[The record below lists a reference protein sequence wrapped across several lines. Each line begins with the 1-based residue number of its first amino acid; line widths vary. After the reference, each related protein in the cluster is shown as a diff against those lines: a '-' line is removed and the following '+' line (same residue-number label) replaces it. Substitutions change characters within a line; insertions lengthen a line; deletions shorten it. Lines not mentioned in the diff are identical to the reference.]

1 MHSPEGTTEHEAADA
16 GSLAGWVG
24 GINRYLD
31 LCLLPFPKLNE
42 MLEVPEGNVK
52 LLC

>member
-1 MHSPEGTTEHEAADA
+1 MHSPEEPVEHEAADA

-24 GINRYLD
+24 GINRHLD
-31 LCLLPFPKLNE
+31 LCWLPFPKLNE
-42 MLEVPEGNVK
+42 TLEAPEGNVK